1 MLKKLLTKIRF
12 TRRRDREDFAQTQP
26 NAKTPASH
34 PQSLDEEARLAELG
48 ALAASITHDLR
59 QPLAI
64 IDAEIEQIRQIYQHY
79 FWDGKPLKKHI
90 ERIEDQTR
98 AIYAVTQYVNV
109 VRGTKDYYEP
119 FMQKLRIEDL
129 IHRTLKSF
137 KREPTA
143 AQIFFKYEQH
153 RSAYIRGYPEMLE
166 QAISNVLRNAVEAI
180 HESQRA
186 QGTVNL
192 DVRFDQA
199 TDTLKLEIR
208 DNGCGIDEVS
218 IPRLT
223 TLYTTK
229 AARKANSGLGLFIT
243 QRILTLHSGRLEIE
257 SQLGSGTTVSLCF
270 PKLKD

>member
-1 MLKKLLTKIRF
+1 MLKNLIRRVRRTVRRREQDLTEPRHNAEATF
-12 TRRRDREDFAQTQP
+12 TRPELP
-26 NAKTPASH
+26 
-34 PQSLDEEARLAELG
+34 DEVRLAELG

-64 IDAEIEQIRQIYQHY
+64 IDAEIEQIRQRYAYRIE
-79 FWDGKPLKKHI
+79 PLMKHL

-109 VRGTKDYYEP
+109 VRGTEAYYEP
-119 FMQKLRIEDL
+119 FMRKLRIDDL
-129 IHRTLKSF
+129 INHTLKTF
-137 KREPTA
+137 KREQNTSRV
-143 AQIFFKYEQH
+143 FLKYEPH

-180 HESQRA
+180 HEAQRA
-186 QGTVNL
+186 QGTVSIA
-192 DVRFDQA
+192 VRFDQA
-199 TDTLKLEIR
+199 SDTLKLDIK

-229 AARKANSGLGLFIT
+229 SARKANSGLGLFIA
-243 QRILTLHSGRLEIE
+243 QRILALHDGRLEIE
-257 SQLGSGTTVSLCF
+257 SVLGSGTTVSLCL
-270 PKLKD
+270 PKLKE